1 MTKKLDVLKQK
12 KQQIEA
18 QIKELQAR
26 ERTKQRKL
34 ETRRKI
40 ILGGALLAVE
50 QQQGASMTIADV
62 LEYARQTAQKEK
74 DKTLCT
80 CSKLPP
86 A

>member
-1 MTKKLDVLKQK
+1 MTKKLDELKQR

-40 ILGGALLAVE
+40 ILGGALLAVMNE
-50 QQQGASMTIADV
+50 KGDNATIAEVYD
-62 LEYARQTAQKEK
+62 YARKTTKKEK
-74 DKTLCT
+74 DRSLL
-80 CSKLPP
+80 S
-86 A
+86 